1 MNFNKIILAALMALL
16 FVACSE
22 ENKLLGVMGGAEEE
36 QGVYALN
43 GQVGDV
49 FPKIMKLD
57 TTESGDSSLNE
68 HSVFAPKGASITVY
82 ELDSLTFDT
91 TGRFFASSIKDDEG
105 HFVFD
110 SLDFDSPY
118 VLIEENVVYLDSSC
132 RYEDYVWI
140 RNDPMKARRGCNA
153 DTMTY
158 SYKNKVYRAV
168 ADLRKKEE
176 ISVNTLTHLKFPL
189 WREHVAE
196 GKPIAEAS
204 QMAQREVLENFGI
217 YEDLGPFEKL
227 FDEDSE
233 LSFVNKLIQYRIKE
247 LREELGRNVEFL
259 YGSPKAR
266 VWNSQIEKYYLDY
279 KKMIGYKIGYLAK
292 FDGLGQCTDAREND
306 MGEIGIADGK
316 YSVSVVC
323 RSRKWTVGFKPVEY
337 TKGLLVD
344 NRDNKSYKT
353 VTYNWGG
360 VVQTWMAED
369 LNYAVSAGTSCQSYP
384 YVGADCERFGRTYS
398 WWSAMNIG
406 IGDMTIRRVTLQGDT
421 IYMDQK
427 CIDTYAGGPDS
438 INVYTIFNACGTKTT
453 AEKLIFDYTDP
464 ALQSDL
470 NAHQGIC
477 PDGWRIPTA
486 NDWRTLLQN
495 LGRLYG
501 VDSAKVVPVLFDET
515 ATGFGLKFSIL
526 LFTDDDGDV
535 HGWTDFYETF
545 AVADPHMYI
554 VGLYPGTPGSDGFGL
569 RMGKDSLYYEPNGSS
584 VGPFTTVDVRCIKN

>member
-1 MNFNKIILAALMALL
+1 MNFNKIILATLMALL

-22 ENKLLGVMGGAEEE
+22 ENKMLGIMGGAEEE

-57 TTESGDSSLNE
+57 TTESGDTSLNE

-91 TGRFFASSIKDDEG
+91 TGRFFTSSIKDDEG

-140 RNDPMKARRGCNA
+140 RNDPMKAKRDCIV

-158 SYKNKVYRAV
+158 TYKNKVYRAV

-196 GKPIAEAS
+196 GRPVAEAS

-227 FDEDSE
+227 FDENSE

-279 KKMIGYKIGYLAK
+279 KKMIDYKIGYLAK
-292 FDGLGQCTDAREND
+292 FDGLGQCTEAREND

-353 VTYNWGG
+353 VTYNWGN
-360 VVQTWMAED
+360 VVQTWMAEE
-369 LNYAVSAGTSCQSYP
+369 LNYAASAGASCRSYF
-384 YVGADCERFGRTYS
+384 YEADCERYGRSYS
-398 WWSAMNIG
+398 WWSVMNLG
-406 IGDMTIRRVTLQGDT
+406 LDDMKIYKVSVLGDT
-421 IYMDQK
+421 TYMSQK
-427 CIDTYAGGPDS
+427 CRDTFAGGPDS
-438 INVYTIFNACGTKTT
+438 INVYSIFNACGTMKGG
-453 AEKLIFDYTDP
+453 ENWVFDYTDS
-464 ALQSDL
+464 AVQSDL

-501 VDSAKVVPVLFDET
+501 IDSAEVVPVLFDET

-526 LFTDDDGDV
+526 LYTDDEGDV
-535 HGWTDFYETF
+535 HGGTDFSGRF
-545 AVADPHMYI
+545 AVTDSHMYMVVLI
-554 VGLYPGTPGSDGFGL
+554 PGDGEDGFGF
-569 RMGKDSLYYEPNGSS
+569 RMRKDRYYYESNGSS
-584 VGPFTTVDVRCIKN
+584 VGPFTTVNVRCIKN